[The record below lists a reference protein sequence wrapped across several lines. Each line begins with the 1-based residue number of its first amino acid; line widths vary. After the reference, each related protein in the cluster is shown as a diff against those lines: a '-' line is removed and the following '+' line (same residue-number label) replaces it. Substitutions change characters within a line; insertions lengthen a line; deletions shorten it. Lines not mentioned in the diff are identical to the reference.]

1 MIEFTDYRTI
11 WFLLSKIDKKWKNE
25 KVILNRNRIF
35 EQKSCSIVVVRFKCG
50 KIKEWSKSR
59 IWFVSRPQENV
70 PFILNKIYHG
80 VDGYEITSF
89 GDRYGSPRFG
99 WSFYSR
105 FDSVLVSFFCVFDN
119 CRWKWCIFPNFHP
132 GTTLLNCNFQQNSM
146 IVWNDKLKY
155 YLAVSNTVNHLKNFH
170 RKMLFSSHEN
180 AVMTKNAVRLYFRF
194 VITAATT

>member
-105 FDSVLVSFFCVFDN
+105 FDSVLVSFFVFS
-119 CRWKWCIFPNFHP
+119 
-132 GTTLLNCNFQQNSM
+132 TT
-146 IVWNDKLKY
+146 VAENDKFFLIFT
-155 YLAVSNTVNHLKNFH
+155 LVQLCLIVI
-170 RKMLFSSHEN
+170 FSKIRWSFEMIN
-180 AVMTKNAVRLYFRF
+180 WN
-194 VITAATT
+194 II

>member
-89 GDRYGSPRFG
+89 GDRYGSPVNRIATV
-99 WSFYSR
+99 W
-105 FDSVLVSFFCVFDN
+105 
-119 CRWKWCIFPNFHP
+119 
-132 GTTLLNCNFQQNSM
+132 M
-146 IVWNDKLKY
+146 IVLFTIWLSFSQFFLCFRQLSLKMMY
-155 YLAVSNTVNHLKNFH
+155 
-170 RKMLFSSHEN
+170 FS
-180 AVMTKNAVRLYFRF
+180 
-194 VITAATT
+194 